1 MRDRGF
7 QYCNRMMR
15 SRTMKKHLVGV
26 ILVSL
31 ISVLFVVP
39 EAVAQNTG
47 TVKGV
52 CKDVEGKPITD
63 AQVEW
68 LNTDNGR
75 KYDLKTNKK
84 GEYFSLGI
92 TPGKYTVT
100 LSKDGKEVYHFSGVN
115 VSLEETNL
123 DFDMKKEQ
131 AAAAQGAGLTPEQL
145 KQRQEQ
151 EAKVAKENA

>member
-1 MRDRGF
+1 M
-7 QYCNRMMR
+7 
-15 SRTMKKHLVGV
+15 SSEATMKRLGG
-26 ILVSL
+26 
-31 ISVLFVVP
+31 SVLIVLMALFCLP
-39 EAVAQNTG
+39 AAFGQATG
-47 TVKGV
+47 SVKGV
-52 CKDVEGKPITD
+52 CKDTDGKPVAN

-100 LSKDGKEVYHFSGVN
+100 LSKDVKEVYHFSGVN